1 MKFGTYQLG
10 HKTSACA
17 ILGSYAYDLAQ
28 AFFKH
33 YRRPFKFIDLLAFLQ
48 ADGPEKLVG
57 VELGRMKEDRTV
69 CLPLKE
75 VRLRAPLLRPPKI
88 VCVGL
93 NYRDHA
99 AEQKK
104 EPPAAPLLFAK
115 AANVVIGD
123 GDAIRIPAGIS
134 NKVDYEAELGV
145 VIGRGGHRI
154 SRAEA
159 PAHVFGYTVFNDVTA
174 RDIQQG
180 DKQWFRGK
188 SFDTFAPMG
197 PVVVGTDELKPD
209 RLAIELHVN
218 GRRQQNGSTADMIFD
233 VAAIIEYASACFP
246 LEVGDV
252 IATGTPSG
260 VGVFRSPPVFLKKGD
275 VVEARIEGIGVL
287 RNPVE

>member
-17 ILGSYAYDLAQ
+17 ILGTHVYDLAQ
-28 AFFKH
+28 AYFKH
-33 YRRPFKFIDLLAFLQ
+33 YRRPYKFVDLLAFLQ
-48 ADGPEKLVG
+48 ADGMEKLAD

-69 CLPLKE
+69 SLPLKE
-75 VRLRAPLLRPPKI
+75 VRLRAPILRPPKI

-123 GDAIRIPAGIS
+123 GDPIRIPSAIS
-134 NKVDYEAELGV
+134 TKVDYEVELGV
-145 VIGRGGHRI
+145 VIGRPAFKV

-159 PAHVFGYTVFNDVTA
+159 LSYVLGYTVFNDVTA

-197 PVVVGTDELKPD
+197 PLIAGADELKPD
-209 RLAIELHVN
+209 RLKIDLAVN
-218 GRRQQNGSTADMIFD
+218 GRSMQNGTTADMIFD
-233 VAAIIEYASACFP
+233 VASIIEYASACFP

-260 VGVFRSPPVFLKKGD
+260 VGVFRNPPVFLKPGD
-275 VVEARIEGIGVL
+275 VVEAKIEGIGTL

>member
-17 ILGSYAYDLAQ
+17 ILGTHVYDLAQ

-33 YRRPFKFIDLLAFLQ
+33 YRRPYKFVDLLAFLQ
-48 ADGPEKLVG
+48 ADGPEKLAD

-69 CLPLKE
+69 ALPLRE
-75 VRLRAPLLRPPKI
+75 VRLRAPILRPPKI

-104 EPPAAPLLFAK
+104 EPPSAPLLFAK

-134 NKVDYEAELGV
+134 DKVDYEVELGV
-145 VIGRGGHRI
+145 VIGRGGSRI

-159 PAHVFGYTVFNDVTA
+159 LTHVFGYTVFNDVTA

-197 PVVVGTDELKPD
+197 PMIVGADELKPD
-209 RLAIELHVN
+209 RLSIELHVN
-218 GRRQQNGSTADMIFD
+218 SKRQQNGSTADMIFD
-233 VAAIIEYASACFP
+233 VGAIIEYASACFP

-260 VGVFRSPPVFLKKGD
+260 VGVFRTPPVFLKKGD
-275 VVEARIEGIGVL
+275 LVEARIEGIGTL

>member
-17 ILGSYAYDLAQ
+17 ILGAYAYDLAQ
-28 AFFKH
+28 AYFRH
-33 YRRPFKFIDLLAFLQ
+33 YRRPFKFVDLLAFLQ
-48 ADGPEKLVG
+48 ADGLEKLAE

-99 AEQKK
+99 MEQKK

-115 AANVVIGD
+115 APNVVIGD

-134 NKVDYEAELGV
+134 DKVDYEIELGV
-145 VIGRGGHRI
+145 VIGRPAFQVKR
-154 SRAEA
+154 SEA
-159 PAHVFGYTVFNDVTA
+159 LSHVFGYTVFNDVTA

-188 SFDTFAPMG
+188 SFATFAPMG
-197 PVVVGTDELKPD
+197 PLVAGADELKPD
-209 RLAIELHVN
+209 RLALELHVN
-218 GRRQQNGSTADMIFD
+218 SRRQQHGSTADMIFD
-233 VAAIIEYASACFP
+233 VPAIIEYASACFP

-252 IATGTPSG
+252 LATGTPSG
-260 VGVFRSPPVFLKKGD
+260 VGVFRTPPTFLKPGD

>member
-1 MKFGTYQLG
+1 MRFGTYQLG

-17 ILGSYAYDLAQ
+17 ILGSYVYDLAQ

-33 YRRPFKFIDLLAFLQ
+33 YRRPYKFADLLAFMQ
-48 ADGPEKLVG
+48 ADGREKLEG

-123 GDAIRIPAGIS
+123 GDAIRIPEGIS
-134 NKVDYEAELGV
+134 DKVDYEVELGV
-145 VIGRGGHRI
+145 VIGRPAFRV

-159 PAHVFGYTVFNDVTA
+159 LTHVFGYTIFNDVTA

-197 PVVVGTDELKPD
+197 PVIVGADELKPD
-209 RLAIELHVN
+209 RLTIELHVN

-233 VAAIIEYASACFP
+233 VGAIIEYASACFP

-260 VGVFRSPPVFLKKGD
+260 VGVFRTPPVFLKKGD
-275 VVEARIEGIGVL
+275 LVEARIEGIGVL

>member
-17 ILGSYAYDLAQ
+17 ILGTHVYDLAQ

-33 YRRPFKFIDLLAFLQ
+33 YRRPYKFVDLLAFLQ
-48 ADGPEKLVG
+48 ADGMEKLQG

-69 CLPLKE
+69 SLPLKE

-123 GDAIRIPAGIS
+123 GDSIRIPSAIS
-134 NKVDYEAELGV
+134 TKVDYEVELGV
-145 VIGRGGHRI
+145 VIGRPASRV

-159 PAHVFGYTVFNDVTA
+159 LSFVFGYTVFNDVTA

-197 PVVVGTDELKPD
+197 PIVAGADELKPD
-209 RLAIELHVN
+209 RLKIDLTVN
-218 GRRQQNGSTADMIFD
+218 GRSMQNGTTADMIFD
-233 VAAIIEYASACFP
+233 VASIIEYASACFP

-260 VGVFRSPPVFLKKGD
+260 VGVFRTPPVFLKTGD

>member
-10 HKTSACA
+10 NKTSACA
-17 ILGSYAYDLAQ
+17 ILGAYAYDLAQ
-28 AFFKH
+28 AFFRH
-33 YRRPFKFIDLLAFLQ
+33 YRRPFKFVDLLAFLQ
-48 ADGPEKLVG
+48 ADGPEKLAD

-69 CLPLKE
+69 CLPLNE

-99 AEQKK
+99 MEQKK
-104 EPPAAPLLFAK
+104 EPPAAPLLFSK

-123 GDAIRIPAGIS
+123 GDAIRIPTGIS
-134 NKVDYEAELGV
+134 DKVDYEVELGV
-145 VIGRGGHRI
+145 VIGRPAFRVKR
-154 SRAEA
+154 SEA
-159 PAHVFGYTVFNDVTA
+159 LAHVFGYTVFNDVTA

-197 PVVVGTDELKPD
+197 PLVAGADELKPD

-218 GRRQQNGSTADMIFD
+218 GRRAQHGSTADMIFD

-246 LEVGDV
+246 LEVGD
-252 IATGTPSG
+252 ILATGTPSG
-260 VGVFRSPPVFLKKGD
+260 VGVFRTPPTFLKPGD

>member
-1 MKFGTYQLG
+1 MKYGTYQLG

-17 ILGSYAYDLAQ
+17 ILGTHVYDLAQ

-33 YRRPFKFIDLLAFLQ
+33 YRRPYKFVDLLAFLQ
-48 ADGPEKLVG
+48 ADGAEKLAG
-57 VELGRMKEDRTV
+57 VELGRMKEDKTV
-69 CLPLKE
+69 ALPLKE
-75 VRLRAPLLRPPKI
+75 VRLRAPILRPPKI

-104 EPPAAPLLFAK
+104 EPPSAPLLFAK

-123 GDAIRIPAGIS
+123 GDAVRIPAGIS
-134 NKVDYEAELGV
+134 DKVDYEVELGV
-145 VIGRGGHRI
+145 VIGRGGIRI

-159 PAHVFGYTVFNDVTA
+159 LTHVFGYTVFNDVTA

-197 PVVVGTDELKPD
+197 PLVVGADELKPD
-209 RLAIELHVN
+209 RLKIELHVN
-218 GRRQQNGSTADMIFD
+218 SKQRQNGTTADMIFD
-233 VAAIIEYASACFP
+233 VASIIEYASACFP

-260 VGVFRSPPVFLKKGD
+260 VGVFRTPPVFLKKGD

>member
-17 ILGSYAYDLAQ
+17 ILGAYAYDLAQ
-28 AFFKH
+28 AFFRH
-33 YRRPFKFIDLLAFLQ
+33 YRRPYKFVDLLAFLQ
-48 ADGPEKLVG
+48 ADGPEKLAD

-88 VCVGL
+88 VCVGM

-99 AEQKK
+99 MEQKK
-104 EPPAAPLLFAK
+104 EPPAAPLLFSK
-115 AANVVIGD
+115 APNVVIGD
-123 GDAIRIPAGIS
+123 GDPIRIPTGIS
-134 NKVDYEAELGV
+134 DKVDYEIELGV
-145 VIGRGGHRI
+145 VIGRTAFRV

-159 PAHVFGYTVFNDVTA
+159 LSHVFGYTVFNDVTA

-197 PVVVGTDELKPD
+197 PLVAGADELKPD
-209 RLAIELHVN
+209 RLALELHVN
-218 GRRQQNGSTADMIFD
+218 SRRQQHGSTADMIFD
-233 VAAIIEYASACFP
+233 VPSIIEYASACFP

-252 IATGTPSG
+252 LATGTPSG
-260 VGVFRSPPVFLKKGD
+260 VGVFRTPPVFLKKGD
-275 VVEARIEGIGVL
+275 VVEARIEGIGTL

>member
-17 ILGSYAYDLAQ
+17 ILGAFVYDLAQ
-28 AFFKH
+28 AFFRH
-33 YRRPFKFIDLLAFLQ
+33 YRRPFKFPDLLAFLQ
-48 ADGPEKLVG
+48 ADGQEKLVEI
-57 VELGRMKEDRTV
+57 ELGRMKEDRTV

-75 VRLRAPLLRPPKI
+75 VRLRAPILRPPKI
-88 VCVGL
+88 VGVGL

-99 AEQKK
+99 MEQKK
-104 EPPAAPLLFAK
+104 EPPSAPLLFAK

-123 GDAIRIPAGIS
+123 GDAIRIPTGIS
-134 NKVDYEAELGV
+134 EKVDYEVELGV
-145 VIGRGGHRI
+145 VIGKAALRVK
-154 SRAEA
+154 RAEA
-159 PAHVFGYTVFNDVTA
+159 LSHVFGYTVFNDVTA

-197 PVVVGTDELKPD
+197 PVIVSADELKPD
-209 RLAIELHVN
+209 RLILELILN
-218 GRRQQNGSTADMIFD
+218 GKQAQKGSTADMIFD
-233 VAAIIEYASACFP
+233 VPAIIEYASACFP

-260 VGVFRSPPVFLKKGD
+260 VGVFRTPPVFLKKGD
-275 VVEARIEGIGVL
+275 EVAARIEGIGTL

>member
-28 AFFKH
+28 AFFRH
-33 YRRPFKFIDLLAFLQ
+33 YKRPYKFVDMLAFLQ
-48 ADGPEKLVG
+48 ADGLEKLVD

-69 CLPLKE
+69 CMPLKE
-75 VRLRAPLLRPPKI
+75 IRLRAPILRPPKI

-99 AEQKK
+99 MEQKK

-123 GDAIRIPAGIS
+123 GDAIRIPTGIS
-134 NKVDYEAELGV
+134 DKVDYEIELGV
-145 VIGRGGHRI
+145 VIGRPAFRV
-154 SRAEA
+154 SKAEA
-159 PAHVFGYTVFNDVTA
+159 LSYVFGYTVFNDVTA

-197 PVVVGTDELKPD
+197 PLIAGADELKPD
-209 RLAIELHVN
+209 RLALELHVN
-218 GRRQQNGSTADMIFD
+218 SKRQQHGSTADMIFD
-233 VAAIIEYASACFP
+233 VPSIIEYASACFP
-246 LEVGDV
+246 LEPGDV
-252 IATGTPSG
+252 LATGTPSG
-260 VGVFRSPPVFLKKGD
+260 VGVFRNPPVFLKKGD
-275 VVEARIEGIGVL
+275 LVEARIEGIGVL
-287 RNPVE
+287 TNPVE

>member
-17 ILGSYAYDLAQ
+17 ILGTHVYDLAQ
-28 AFFKH
+28 AYFKH
-33 YRRPFKFIDLLAFLQ
+33 YRRPYKFVDLLAFLQ
-48 ADGPEKLVG
+48 ADGMEKLAD

-69 CLPLKE
+69 SLPLKE
-75 VRLRAPLLRPPKI
+75 VRLRAPILRPPKI

-104 EPPAAPLLFAK
+104 EPPAAPMLFAK

-123 GDAIRIPAGIS
+123 GDPIRIPSAIS
-134 NKVDYEAELGV
+134 TKVDYEVELGV
-145 VIGRGGHRI
+145 VIGRPAFKV

-159 PAHVFGYTVFNDVTA
+159 LSYVLGYTVFNDVTA

-197 PVVVGTDELKPD
+197 PLIAGADELKPD
-209 RLAIELHVN
+209 RLKIDLAVN
-218 GRRQQNGSTADMIFD
+218 GRSMQNGTTADMIFD
-233 VAAIIEYASACFP
+233 VASIIEYASACFP

-260 VGVFRSPPVFLKKGD
+260 VGVFRNPPVFLKPGD
-275 VVEARIEGIGVL
+275 VVEAKIEGIGTL